1 MHCSKCPLE
10 TENNRGMS
18 QTLKYLGVELVEEE
32 RGDYEAE
39 KNEDRPPKYL
49 QRVFITRHLEAFSE
63 NLC

>member
-1 MHCSKCPLE
+1 
-10 TENNRGMS
+10 MS
-18 QTLKYLGVELVEEE
+18 QTLKYLRVELVEEE

-49 QRVFITRHLEAFSE
+49 QRVFVTRHLQAFSE